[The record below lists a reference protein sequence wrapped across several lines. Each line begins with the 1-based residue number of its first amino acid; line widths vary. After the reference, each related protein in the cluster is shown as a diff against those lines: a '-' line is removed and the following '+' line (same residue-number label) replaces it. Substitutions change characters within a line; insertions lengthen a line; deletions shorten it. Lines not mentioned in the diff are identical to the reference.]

1 MADIY
6 SIDSLHTLVNSQFEE
21 RDLIKETKAV
31 PTLSRTTLEVF
42 RRALDH
48 LAPNDREVQQKF
60 RSLPNLQMDL
70 NVLKTA
76 QEPYKNIEN
85 ESSLVYTKK
94 LRTVTSVTA
103 GVITL
108 SWIVSSLMKVANWSH
123 GAWLAVPALAL
134 VGAAHAQT
142 AELEKGEQRRIEQFD
157 RARQQARNSTTAFEA
172 FFADKKIQSYL
183 QGAISTKL
191 RRAQADSIRA
201 KTYLLAQEEL
211 KKCIDYCEVY

>member
-6 SIDSLHTLVNSQFEE
+6 SIDSFHTLINSQFEE
-21 RDLIKETKAV
+21 RDLIKESKAI

-70 NVLKTA
+70 NTLKKA
-76 QEPYKNIEN
+76 QELCKNNKN
-85 ESSLVYTKK
+85 EGSLDYTKK

-108 SWIVSSLMKVANWSH
+108 GWIVSSLMRVANWSH
-123 GAWLAVPALAL
+123 GAWLAVPAIALA
-134 VGAAHAQT
+134 GANEIQT
-142 AELEKGEQRRIEQFD
+142 AALEHRVQQRVEHFD
-157 RARQQARNSTTAFEA
+157 QTRQQARNSATAFEA

-183 QGAISTKL
+183 QGAICTKL
-191 RRAQADSIRA
+191 RRALPDSIRS